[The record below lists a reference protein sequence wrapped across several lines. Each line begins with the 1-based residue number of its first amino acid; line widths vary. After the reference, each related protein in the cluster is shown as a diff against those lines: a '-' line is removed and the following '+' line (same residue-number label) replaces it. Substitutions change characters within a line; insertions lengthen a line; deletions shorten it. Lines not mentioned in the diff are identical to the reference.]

1 MQERCPTRSPVLP
14 THGSGGLKRNNDATA
29 NRRWRGFGTCRLCA
43 RLISAQNTGEI
54 PFFQA
59 SPRSAVDA
67 PAQFPGHVPGKAGP
81 APGSTS
87 KPPRVSKWAA
97 VSTPNRLSAPS
108 DTPSRALCPCIALL
122 GYARR
127 GLSPVR
133 HTAYQAGCVSGCL
146 RKLPTA
152 LLACAPAETQVIATC
167 IRYMPST
174 FARASWCALRCVAI
188 QQHSAFALGD
198 SRLSVCLSLPLR
210 PATGGLPCALGMAKP
225 LLSPEKRGRPAGLRS
240 RRPCAPARQSVA
252 WPVGHSPGGASTV
265 TCL

>member
-14 THGSGGLKRNNDATA
+14 THGSGGLLRNNDATA
-29 NRRWRGFGTCRLCA
+29 NRRWRGFGTSRLCA

-87 KPPRVSKWAA
+87 KPPRGRVSKWAA
-97 VSTPNRLSAPS
+97 VSTPNRLSASS

-122 GYARR
+122 GCARR

-133 HTAYQAGCVSGCL
+133 HTAYHAGSVSGCL

-152 LLACAPAETQVIATC
+152 LLACTPAETQVIATC

-174 FARASWCALRCVAI
+174 LLELRGVLCVALRC
-188 QQHSAFALGD
+188 HPTSLGI
-198 SRLSVCLSLPLR
+198 
-210 PATGGLPCALGMAKP
+210 
-225 LLSPEKRGRPAGLRS
+225 RS
-240 RRPCAPARQSVA
+240 
-252 WPVGHSPGGASTV
+252 W
-265 TCL
+265 